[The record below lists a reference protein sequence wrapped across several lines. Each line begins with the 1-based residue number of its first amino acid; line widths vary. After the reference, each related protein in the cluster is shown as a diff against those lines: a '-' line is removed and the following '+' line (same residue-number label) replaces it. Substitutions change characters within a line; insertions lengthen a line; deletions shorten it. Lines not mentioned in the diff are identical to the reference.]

1 MSNTILTL
9 AEEPAARWVEA
20 LDPVV
25 LRSSITGVRI
35 TPTVTYWLDFS
46 TLDLD
51 EALSFIDRIA
61 RANEAV
67 PIVCMVP
74 FPKDEDAFALLAR
87 GARGYC
93 HVAAAPAQLR
103 LVANTVKNGGFW
115 LPASLMRRVMTSA
128 GSLVAQISTRKSVSM
143 DELTKRERQVAQ
155 AVTDGLSNREIA
167 ERLSI
172 SERTVKARLTSVFQK
187 MDVRDRVQL
196 ALLLRGGA
204 P

>member
-9 AEEPAARWVEA
+9 SEEPAARWVEA

-35 TPTVTYWLDFS
+35 TSSVTYWLDFS
-46 TLDLD
+46 TLDFD
-51 EALSFIDRIA
+51 EGLSFIDRIVV
-61 RANEAV
+61 ANDAV

-115 LPASLMRRVMTSA
+115 LPASLLRRVMASA
-128 GSLVAQISTRKSVSM
+128 GGLVSQISARKSVSL
-143 DELTKRERQVAQ
+143 DDLTKRERQVAQ
-155 AVTDGLSNREIA
+155 AVADGLSNREIA
-167 ERLSI
+167 KRLSI

-187 MDVRDRVQL
+187 VDVRDRVQL
-196 ALLLRGGA
+196 ALLLRGGPA
-204 P
+204 

>member
-9 AEEPAARWVEA
+9 SEEPAARWVEA

-35 TPTVTYWLDFS
+35 TSSVTYWLDFS
-46 TLDLD
+46 TLDFD
-51 EALSFIDRIA
+51 EALSFIDRIVV
-61 RANEAV
+61 ANDAV

-103 LVANTVKNGGFW
+103 LVADTVKNGGFW
-115 LPASLMRRVMTSA
+115 LPASLLRRVMASA
-128 GSLVAQISTRKSVSM
+128 GGLVSQISARKSVSL
-143 DELTKRERQVAQ
+143 DDLTKRERQVAQ
-155 AVTDGLSNREIA
+155 AVSDGLSNREIA

-187 MDVRDRVQL
+187 VDVRDRVQL
-196 ALLLRGGA
+196 ALLLRGGPA
-204 P
+204 

>member
-9 AEEPAARWVEA
+9 AAEPAVRWVEA

-35 TPTVTYWLDFS
+35 SPTVTYWLDFS

-51 EALSFIDRIA
+51 EALSFIDRIV

-115 LPASLMRRVMTSA
+115 LPVSLMRRVMTSA

-155 AVTDGLSNREIA
+155 AVADGLSNREIA

-172 SERTVKARLTSVFQK
+172 SERTVKA
-187 MDVRDRVQL
+187 
-196 ALLLRGGA
+196 G
-204 P
+204 

>member
-9 AEEPAARWVEA
+9 SEEPAARWVEA

-35 TPTVTYWLDFS
+35 TSSVTYWLDFS
-46 TLDLD
+46 TLDFD
-51 EALSFIDRIA
+51 EGLSFIDRIVV
-61 RANEAV
+61 ANDAV

-115 LPASLMRRVMTSA
+115 LPASLLRRVMASA
-128 GSLVAQISTRKSVSM
+128 GGLVSQISARKSVSL
-143 DELTKRERQVAQ
+143 DDLTKRERQVAQ
-155 AVTDGLSNREIA
+155 AVSDGLSNREIA

-187 MDVRDRVQL
+187 VDVRDRVQL
-196 ALLLRGGA
+196 ALLLRGGPA
-204 P
+204 

>member
-9 AEEPAARWVEA
+9 AEEPAARWVDS

-46 TLDLD
+46 TLEL
-51 EALSFIDRIA
+51 EQALSFIDRIV

-128 GSLVAQISTRKSVSM
+128 GSLVAQISTRKSVSL
-143 DELTKRERQVAQ
+143 DDLTKRERQVAQ
-155 AVTDGLSNREIA
+155 AVADGLSNREIA

>member
-1 MSNTILTL
+1 MSNTILTR
-9 AEEPAARWVEA
+9 AEAPAARWVEA
-20 LDPVV
+20 LDSVV
-25 LRSSITGVRI
+25 LRSSITGLRI

-46 TLDLD
+46 TLDFD
-51 EALSFIDRIA
+51 EAVSFIDRIVV
-61 RANEAV
+61 ANETV

-74 FPKDEDAFALLAR
+74 FPKDEDAFGLLAR

-115 LPASLMRRVMTSA
+115 LPASLMRRVMASA
-128 GSLVAQISTRKSVSM
+128 GGLVAQVSMRKSVSL
-143 DELTKRERQVAQ
+143 DDLTKRERQVAQ
-155 AVTDGLSNREIA
+155 AVADGLSNREIS

-196 ALLLRGGA
+196 ALLLRGGS

>member
-9 AEEPAARWVEA
+9 VEEPAARWVEA

-35 TPTVTYWLDFS
+35 TPSVTYWLDFS
-46 TLDLD
+46 TLDFDL
-51 EALSFIDRIA
+51 ALSFIDRIVV
-61 RANEAV
+61 ANEAV
-67 PIVCMVP
+67 PIVCMVH

-103 LVANTVKNGGFW
+103 LVANTVRNGGFW
-115 LPASLMRRVMTSA
+115 LPASLMRRFMASA
-128 GSLVAQISTRKSVSM
+128 GGLVGQISSRKLVSL
-143 DELTKRERQVAQ
+143 DDLTKRERQVAQ
-155 AVTDGLSNREIA
+155 AVADGLSNREIA

-196 ALLLRGGA
+196 ALLLRGGVA
-204 P
+204 

>member
-46 TLDLD
+46 TLDFD
-51 EALSFIDRIA
+51 QALSFIDRIA

>member
-35 TPTVTYWLDFS
+35 TPTVTYWLAFS
-46 TLDLD
+46 TLEL
-51 EALSFIDRIA
+51 EQALSFIDRIV

-128 GSLVAQISTRKSVSM
+128 GSLVAQISTRKSVSL
-143 DELTKRERQVAQ
+143 DDLTKRERQVAQ
-155 AVTDGLSNREIA
+155 AVADGLSNREIA

>member
-46 TLDLD
+46 TLEL
-51 EALSFIDRIA
+51 EQALSFIDRIV

-103 LVANTVKNGGFW
+103 LVATTVKNGGFW

-128 GSLVAQISTRKSVSM
+128 GSLVAQISTRKSVSL
-143 DELTKRERQVAQ
+143 DDLTKRERQVAQ
-155 AVTDGLSNREIA
+155 AVADGLSNREIA

>member
-46 TLDLD
+46 TLEL
-51 EALSFIDRIA
+51 EQALSFIDRIVL
-61 RANEAV
+61 ANEAV

-103 LVANTVKNGGFW
+103 LVASTVKNGGFW

-128 GSLVAQISTRKSVSM
+128 GSLVAQISTRKSVSL
-143 DELTKRERQVAQ
+143 DDLTKRERQVAQ
-155 AVTDGLSNREIA
+155 AVADGLSNREIA

>member
-9 AEEPAARWVEA
+9 SEEPAARWVEA

-35 TPTVTYWLDFS
+35 TSSVTYWLDFS
-46 TLDLD
+46 TLDFD
-51 EALSFIDRIA
+51 EALSFIDRIVV
-61 RANEAV
+61 ANDAV

>member
-46 TLDLD
+46 TLEL
-51 EALSFIDRIA
+51 EQALSFIDRIV

-128 GSLVAQISTRKSVSM
+128 GSLVAQISTRKSVSL
-143 DELTKRERQVAQ
+143 DDLTKRERQVAQ
-155 AVTDGLSNREIA
+155 SVADGLSNREIA

>member
-9 AEEPAARWVEA
+9 SEEPAARWVEA

-35 TPTVTYWLDFS
+35 TSSVTYWLDFS
-46 TLDLD
+46 TLDFD
-51 EALSFIDRIA
+51 EALSFIDRIVV
-61 RANEAV
+61 ANDAV
-67 PIVCMVP
+67 PIVWMVP

-115 LPASLMRRVMTSA
+115 LPASLLRRVMASA
-128 GSLVAQISTRKSVSM
+128 GGLVSQISARKSVSL
-143 DELTKRERQVAQ
+143 DDLTKRERQVAQ
-155 AVTDGLSNREIA
+155 AVSDGLSNREIA

-187 MDVRDRVQL
+187 VDVRDRVQL
-196 ALLLRGGA
+196 ALLLRGGPA
-204 P
+204 

>member
-9 AEEPAARWVEA
+9 AAEPAVRWVEA

-46 TLDLD
+46 TLEL
-51 EALSFIDRIA
+51 EQALSFIDRIV

-128 GSLVAQISTRKSVSM
+128 GSLVAQISTRKSVSL
-143 DELTKRERQVAQ
+143 DDLTKRERQVAQ
-155 AVTDGLSNREIA
+155 AVADGLSNREIA

>member
-46 TLDLD
+46 TLEL
-51 EALSFIDRIA
+51 EQALSFIDRIV

-93 HVAAAPAQLR
+93 HVAAAPPQLR

-128 GSLVAQISTRKSVSM
+128 GSLVAQISTRKSVSL
-143 DELTKRERQVAQ
+143 DDLTKRERQVAQ
-155 AVTDGLSNREIA
+155 SVADGLSNREIA

>member
-25 LRSSITGVRI
+25 LRSSITGIRI
-35 TPTVTYWLDFS
+35 IPTVTYWLDFS

-51 EALSFIDRIA
+51 EALSFIDRIV

-143 DELTKRERQVAQ
+143 DELTKRERQVAK
-155 AVTDGLSNREIA
+155 AVADGLSNREIA

-204 P
+204 S

>member
-9 AEEPAARWVEA
+9 VEEPAARWVEA

-25 LRSSITGVRI
+25 LRSSITGMRI
-35 TPTVTYWLDFS
+35 KTSVTYWLDFS
-46 TLDLD
+46 TLDHD
-51 EALSFIDRIA
+51 QALSFIDRIVIA
-61 RANEAV
+61 DEGV

-93 HVAAAPAQLR
+93 HVAASPAQLR

-115 LPASLMRRVMTSA
+115 LPTSLMRRVMATA
-128 GSLVAQISTRKSVSM
+128 GGLVAQLSTRKALVL
-143 DELTKRERQVAQ
+143 DDLTKRERQVAQ
-155 AVTDGLSNREIA
+155 AVADGLSNREIA
-167 ERLSI
+167 QRLSI

-187 MDVRDRVQL
+187 LDVRDRVQL

-204 P
+204 Q

>member
-35 TPTVTYWLDFS
+35 TPTATYWLDFS
-46 TLDLD
+46 TLDFD
-51 EALSFIDRIA
+51 QAVSFIDRIVV
-61 RANEAV
+61 ANEVV

-115 LPASLMRRVMTSA
+115 LPASLMRRVMASA
-128 GSLVAQISTRKSVSM
+128 GGLVARVSMRKSVSL
-143 DELTKRERQVAQ
+143 DDLTKRERQVAQ
-155 AVTDGLSNREIA
+155 AVADGLSNREIA
-167 ERLSI
+167 DRLNI

>member
-46 TLDLD
+46 TLDF
-51 EALSFIDRIA
+51 EQALSLIDRIVL
-61 RANEAV
+61 ANEAV

-74 FPKDEDAFALLAR
+74 FPKDEDAFALFAR

-115 LPASLMRRVMTSA
+115 LPASLMRRFLVSA
-128 GSLVAQISTRKSVSM
+128 GGLAAKISTSEVNNL
-143 DELTKRERQVAQ
+143 DDLTKRERQVAQ
-155 AVTDGLSNREIA
+155 AVADGLSNREIA
-167 ERLSI
+167 LRLNI

-187 MDVRDRVQL
+187 LDVRDRVQL

-204 P
+204 G

>member
-9 AEEPAARWVEA
+9 SEEPAARWVEA

-35 TPTVTYWLDFS
+35 TSSVTYWLDFS
-46 TLDLD
+46 TLDFD
-51 EALSFIDRIA
+51 EALSFIDRIVV
-61 RANEAV
+61 ANDAV

-115 LPASLMRRVMTSA
+115 LPASLLRRVMASA
-128 GSLVAQISTRKSVSM
+128 DGLVSQISARKSVSL
-143 DELTKRERQVAQ
+143 DDLTKRERQVAQ
-155 AVTDGLSNREIA
+155 AVADGLSNREIA

-187 MDVRDRVQL
+187 VDVRDRVQL
-196 ALLLRGGA
+196 ALLLRGGPA
-204 P
+204 

>member
-9 AEEPAARWVEA
+9 SEEPAARWVEA

-35 TPTVTYWLDFS
+35 TSSVTYWLDFS
-46 TLDLD
+46 TLDFD
-51 EALSFIDRIA
+51 EALSFIDRIVV
-61 RANEAV
+61 ANDAV

-103 LVANTVKNGGFW
+103 LVANTVKNGGFGC
-115 LPASLMRRVMTSA
+115 RRRYCAESWRVLA
-128 GSLVAQISTRKSVSM
+128 AWFHRFR
-143 DELTKRERQVAQ
+143 RESQC
-155 AVTDGLSNREIA
+155 LWMI
-167 ERLSI
+167 
-172 SERTVKARLTSVFQK
+172 
-187 MDVRDRVQL
+187 
-196 ALLLRGGA
+196 
-204 P
+204 

>member
-9 AEEPAARWVEA
+9 SEEPAARWVEA

-46 TLDLD
+46 TLDF
-51 EALSFIDRIA
+51 EQALSLIDRIVL
-61 RANEAV
+61 ANEAV

-74 FPKDEDAFALLAR
+74 FPKDEDAFALFAR

-115 LPASLMRRVMTSA
+115 LPASLMRRFLVSA
-128 GSLVAQISTRKSVSM
+128 GGLAAKISTPEVNNL
-143 DELTKRERQVAQ
+143 DDLTKRERQVAQ
-155 AVTDGLSNREIA
+155 AVADGLSNREIA
-167 ERLSI
+167 LRLNI

-187 MDVRDRVQL
+187 LDVRDRVQL

-204 P
+204 G

>member
-9 AEEPAARWVEA
+9 AKEPAARWVEA
-20 LDPVV
+20 LDPIV
-25 LRSSITGVRI
+25 LRTSITGVRI
-35 TPTVTYWLDFS
+35 TPSVTFWLDFS
-46 TLDLD
+46 TLDFD
-51 EALSFIDRIA
+51 QALAFIDRIVV
-61 RANEAV
+61 ANDSV
-67 PIVCMVP
+67 PVVCMVP

-103 LVANTVKNGGFW
+103 LVASTVKNGGFW
-115 LPASLMRRVMTSA
+115 LPASLMRRVMASA
-128 GSLVAQISTRKSVSM
+128 GGLVAQISSRKSASLE
-143 DELTKRERQVAQ
+143 DLTKRERQVAQ
-155 AVTDGLSNREIA
+155 SVADGLSNREIA

-187 MDVRDRVQL
+187 LDVRDRVQL
-196 ALLLRGGA
+196 ALLLRGGT

>member
-9 AEEPAARWVEA
+9 SEEPAARWVEA

-35 TPTVTYWLDFS
+35 TSSVIYWLDFS
-46 TLDLD
+46 TLDFD
-51 EALSFIDRIA
+51 EALSFIDRIVV
-61 RANEAV
+61 ANDAV

-115 LPASLMRRVMTSA
+115 LPASLLRRVMASA
-128 GSLVAQISTRKSVSM
+128 GGLVSQISARKSVSL
-143 DELTKRERQVAQ
+143 DDLTKRERQVAQ
-155 AVTDGLSNREIA
+155 AVADGLSNREIA
-167 ERLSI
+167 ERLSV

-187 MDVRDRVQL
+187 VDVRDRVQL
-196 ALLLRGGA
+196 ALLLRGGPA
-204 P
+204 

>member
-9 AEEPAARWVEA
+9 AAEPAVRWVEA

-51 EALSFIDRIA
+51 EALSFIDRIV

-143 DELTKRERQVAQ
+143 DELTKRERQVAK
-155 AVTDGLSNREIA
+155 AVADGLSNREIA

-204 P
+204 S

>member
-9 AEEPAARWVEA
+9 AKEPAARWVEA

-35 TPTVTYWLDFS
+35 TPMVTYWLDFS
-46 TLDLD
+46 TLDFD
-51 EALSFIDRIA
+51 QALSFVDRIVLA
-61 RANEAV
+61 SDAV
-67 PIVCMVP
+67 SIVCMVP
-74 FPKDEDAFALLAR
+74 FPKDEEAFALLAR

-103 LVANTVKNGGFW
+103 LVASTVKNGGFW
-115 LPASLMRRVMTSA
+115 LPASLMRRVMASA
-128 GSLVAQISTRKSVSM
+128 GGLVAQVSTKKPVSL
-143 DELTKRERQVAQ
+143 DDLTKRERQVAQ
-155 AVTDGLSNREIA
+155 AVADGLSNREIA

-187 MDVRDRVQL
+187 LDVRDRVQL
-196 ALLLRGGA
+196 ALLLRGGTR
-204 P
+204 

>member
-9 AEEPAARWVEA
+9 AAEPAVRWVEA

-51 EALSFIDRIA
+51 EALSFIDRIV

-155 AVTDGLSNREIA
+155 AVADGLSNREIA

-204 P
+204 S